1 MSVFPQ
7 GFTRR
12 LHRAGVARV
21 QFAYHWHSDER
32 QFELEVLGED
42 GQALT
47 LPPELEGEIREAV
60 WNADLGT
67 FGTYLWDLASGEVV
81 PFGQLTY
88 LTGDVLGGT
97 YQVTF
102 TGDPEETLA
111 ARITPDPRRV
121 QVDAWVTSPDPQI
134 REAVAGN
141 RSVPDDWVTPL
152 HGDLDPSVSWTM
164 RDRPHRT
171 LPLSKQQKE
180 AGNPATLPRALDTL
194 ARSGWAQVRR
204 AVAANPSTPGRT
216 LADLAGDPEWRVRLA
231 VLTNLSVGD
240 DVRSALL
247 AFFSGADVTL
257 RRLTARE
264 EPISP
269 DLMSMYAAD
278 PDPTVR
284 AAVMGRPDLPGDL
297 LQKMKSD
304 PHRLV
309 QETLTCRPE
318 NGLEEEDPFDES
330 WPPEEQWRVAQ
341 MPGNGELWGRHDL
354 QMLALAPNLLP
365 ELRALFLTQPGMYWA
380 LLCRDD
386 VTDDEVLHMARSG
399 PANEWV
405 VRLPDRT
412 FPPAFFRTLLPQLN
426 ESEQRALVTR
436 SDLPADVREEL
447 LTHGSPAVRASMAE
461 KGALDEPLARR
472 LAADPLDWVAE
483 MLLRNPTLPP
493 AVAREVLTRLGPGAL
508 NPFIHTKE
516 SLPPELLGVYAEVA
530 TGDVLVNLAANPGT
544 PPLPIIEQLRALGA
558 DGILPLLS
566 DPTTPP
572 GMLARLVGTEHDL
585 LLVRHPNFTADHL
598 HALITQSVRRHRF
611 WNSSYGDEHRRITE
625 LLHVMLS
632 SPLMTSDLWDTL
644 VTTQH
649 LNGEQRAM
657 IASRTDLPEFIAH
670 RLKED
675 PVQAVAR
682 AVRRDLWPDL

>member
-7 GFTRR
+7 DFTRR
-12 LHRAGVARV
+12 LQRAGVGRV

-32 QFELEVLGED
+32 HLDLEVLDED

-47 LPPELEGEIREAV
+47 LTSELEGEIREAV

-67 FGTYLWDLASGEVV
+67 FGTYLWDLASGEVM

-111 ARITPDPRRV
+111 ARSTPDPTRAQVNAWVASPDPKLRV
-121 QVDAWVTSPDPQI
+121 AVAGNLSVPDAWVT
-134 REAVAGN
+134 
-141 RSVPDDWVTPL
+141 PL
-152 HGDLDPSVSWTM
+152 LGDLDPLVVQVM
-164 RDRPHRT
+164 AARPGRA
-171 LPLSKQQKE
+171 PLLSTHLTD
-180 AGNPATLPRALDTL
+180 AGNPMTLPRALDTL
-194 ARSGWAQVRR
+194 ARSEWAQVRR

-247 AFFSGADVTL
+247 AFFSGADENL
-257 RRLTARE
+257 RRTVARN
-264 EPISP
+264 EPIPP
-269 DLMSMYAAD
+269 DLLGAYATD

-284 AAVMGRPDLPGDL
+284 AAVMGRADLPGDL

-309 QETLTCRPE
+309 QEALTYRPE

-341 MPGNGELWGRHDL
+341 MPGNGELWGRYDL
-354 QMLALAPNLLP
+354 QMLAWAPNLLP
-365 ELRALFLTQPGMYWA
+365 EIRALFLTQPGMYWA

-426 ESEQRALVTR
+426 ESEQRELVTR

-472 LAADPLDWVAE
+472 LAADPVDWVAK
-483 MLLRNPTLPP
+483 MLLRNRTLPP
-493 AVAREVLTRLGPGAL
+493 GVAREVLAHLGPGVL
-508 NPFIHTKE
+508 NPYIHTTE
-516 SLPPELLGVYAEVA
+516 LPPELLGVYAEVA
-530 TGDVLVNLAANPGT
+530 TGDVLVNLAANPCT
-544 PPLPIIEQLRALGA
+544 PPLPIIEQLRSLEA

-632 SPLMTSDLWDTL
+632 SPFMTSDLWDTL
-644 VTTQH
+644 VTTQL

-657 IASRTDLPEFIAH
+657 IASRTDLPEFIAR

>member
-7 GFTRR
+7 DFTRR
-12 LHRAGVARV
+12 LQRAGVGRV

-32 QFELEVLGED
+32 HLDLEVLDED

-47 LPPELEGEIREAV
+47 LTSELEGEIREAV

-67 FGTYLWDLASGEVV
+67 FGTYLWDLASGEVM

-102 TGDPEETLA
+102 TGDPEKTLA
-111 ARITPDPRRV
+111 ARSTPDPTRAQVNAWVASPDPKLRV
-121 QVDAWVTSPDPQI
+121 AVAGNLSVPDAWVT
-134 REAVAGN
+134 
-141 RSVPDDWVTPL
+141 PL
-152 HGDLDPSVSWTM
+152 LGDLDPLVVQVM
-164 RDRPHRT
+164 AARPGRA
-171 LPLSKQQKE
+171 PLLSTHLTD
-180 AGNPATLPRALDTL
+180 AGNPMTLPRALDTL
-194 ARSGWAQVRR
+194 ARSEWAQVRR

-216 LADLAGDPEWRVRLA
+216 LADLAGDPEWRIRLA
-231 VLTNLSVGD
+231 TLSNPSVGD

-247 AFFSGADVTL
+247 AFFSGADVNL
-257 RRLTARE
+257 RRTVARN
-264 EPISP
+264 EPIPP
-269 DLMSMYAAD
+269 DLLGAYATD

-284 AAVMGRPDLPGDL
+284 AAVMGRADLPGDL

-309 QETLTCRPE
+309 QEALTYRPE
-318 NGLEEEDPFDES
+318 NGLEEEDSFDES

-341 MPGNGELWGRHDL
+341 MPGNGELWGRYDL
-354 QMLALAPNLLP
+354 QMLAWAPNLLP
-365 ELRALFLTQPGMYWA
+365 EIRALFLTQPGMYWA

-412 FPPAFFRTLLPQLN
+412 FPPAFFRTLLPQLS
-426 ESEQRALVTR
+426 ESEQRELVTR

-472 LAADPLDWVAE
+472 LAADPVDWVAK
-483 MLLRNPTLPP
+483 MLLRNRTLPP
-493 AVAREVLTRLGPGAL
+493 GVAREVLAHLGPGVL
-508 NPFIHTKE
+508 NPYIHTTE
-516 SLPPELLGVYAEVA
+516 LPPELLGVYAEVA
-530 TGDVLVNLAANPGT
+530 TGDVLVNLAANPCT
-544 PPLPIIEQLRALGA
+544 PPLPIIEQLRSLGA

-585 LLVRHPNFTADHL
+585 LLVRHPNFMADHL

-632 SPLMTSDLWDTL
+632 SPFMTSDLWDTL
-644 VTTQH
+644 VTTQL

-657 IASRTDLPEFIAH
+657 IASRTDLPEFIAR